1 MGKFVTLLI
10 LLACLFCNSVNAY
23 HIIGG
28 EIFYRHLGIN
38 PANGLHRYQVTMKL
52 YRDGDFVCGTRQGC
66 LDYFENPVPFHIFTA
81 NGARVGAPR
90 LLTIRR
96 TASIRDT
103 LKNPCLAPQTI
114 YLEVAFYESDVIE
127 LPAVPGGYYVT
138 YQRCCRGEAL
148 TNIYNSER
156 EGSNFYTWIPGTEL
170 RPENNSAYFDIEE
183 SPVICAGL
191 PLRYNYRA
199 TDPDGDSLTYSLC
212 NALAGG
218 TSRNNENSAT
228 PPPYNTSVNYIP
240 PYSGGNPIGGSP
252 QLSIDNNG
260 LITGTPNRGGK
271 FVVSVCVSEWDRRTR
286 RLLGTHHKDIL
297 ITVYNCSTRITASTP
312 STLYH
317 CNDSL
322 GMRVPITNNS
332 VAGFTSRFAWTFS
345 DGTDTITD
353 SRNVFFKTFADT
365 GMFTVKLVVNPGLP
379 CTDSTTGRI
388 FNYPGL
394 RTGFTVQGLCREN
407 PVFFTDT
414 SSYRN
419 GLITYRQW
427 DFGVPNVSDDTANI
441 TAPMYRYTYGD
452 VYTIRLHLKTN
463 RGCEATVTKN
473 FRLYEVKPFAGND
486 TILAKGQTMRMNGQG
501 GDFYQWAPASGL
513 SDANAR
519 DPVLN
524 WNQEITFRVRVS
536 NQQGCVGFDDINV
549 KYYTGPEFYIPN
561 AFSPNGDG
569 NNDYFRFIPV
579 GIREYHYFRI
589 FNRWGELVYN
599 SLDFRRGWDGYHG
612 GRPAAVDTYLWILE
626 GIDLNGVKISKKGTV
641 TLLR

>member
-1 MGKFVTLLI
+1 MGKFVSLLI
-10 LLACLFCNSVNAY
+10 FLACFLSCTVNAY

-38 PANGLHRYQVTMKL
+38 PNNGAHRYRIIMKL

-66 LDYFENPVPFHIFTA
+66 LDYFENPVPFSIFTA
-81 NGARVGAPR
+81 TGRRLGVPR
-90 LLTIRR
+90 LLTIAH

-114 YLEVAFYESDVIE
+114 YLEVAFYESEVIE
-127 LPAVPGGYYVT
+127 LPEIDGGYYVT

-156 EGSNFYTWIPGTEL
+156 EGSNFYTWIPGL
-170 RPENNSAYFDIEE
+170 GSRPENNSAFFDIEE
-183 SPVICAGL
+183 APVICAGL

-212 NALAGG
+212 NALTGG
-218 TSRNNENSAT
+218 STRANETAAS
-228 PPPYNTSVNYIP
+228 PPPYNSYVSYIP
-240 PYSGGNPIGGSP
+240 PYTGANPMGGNP

-260 LITGTPNRGGK
+260 LITGTPNRSGK
-271 FVVSVCVSEWDRRTR
+271 FVVSVCVSEWDRRTK
-286 RLLGTHHKDIL
+286 RLLGTHQKDIL
-297 ITVYNCSTRITASTP
+297 ITVYNCATRITASTP

-332 VAGFTSRFAWTFS
+332 VAGYTSRFLWYFS

-353 SRNVFFKTFADT
+353 SRNIFFKTFADT
-365 GMFTVKLVVNPGLP
+365 GVYTVKLVVNPGLP

-394 RTGFTVQGLCREN
+394 RTGFTVQGVCREN

-414 SSYRN
+414 STYRN
-419 GLITYRQW
+419 GVITRRQW
-427 DFGVPNVSDDTANI
+427 DFGVPGTDNDTSSL
-441 TAPMYRYTYGD
+441 TAPLYRYANGD
-452 VYTIRLHLKTN
+452 VYTIRLHIQTN
-463 RGCEATVTKN
+463 RGCDATVTKN
-473 FRLYEVKPFAGND
+473 FRLYEVRPFAGND
-486 TILAKGQTMRMNGQG
+486 TILARGQPLRLNGQG
-501 GDFYQWAPASGL
+501 GEIYRWSPGTGL
-513 SDANAR
+513 DNPDVA
-519 DPVLN
+519 DPMLN
-524 WNQEITFRVRVS
+524 WNEEITFRLRVS
-536 NQQGCVGFDDINV
+536 NPQGCVGFDDINV

-569 NNDYFRFIPV
+569 NNDFFRFIPV
-579 GIREYHYFRI
+579 GIKEYYYFRI

-599 SLDFRRGWDGYHG
+599 SLEFRKGWDGTYKG
-612 GRPAAVDTYLWILE
+612 KPAAIDTYLWILE
-626 GIDLNGVKISKKGTV
+626 GLDLNGVKISKKGTV

>member
-1 MGKFVTLLI
+1 MGKFLTLLI
-10 LLACLFCNSVNAY
+10 LLACMLGSTVSAY

-38 PANGLHRYQVTMKL
+38 PANGQHRYRIIMKL
-52 YRDGDFVCGTRQGC
+52 YRDGEFVCGSRQGC

-81 NGARVGAPR
+81 RGVRVGASR
-90 LLTIRR
+90 VLTIQR
-96 TASIRDT
+96 TSAIRDT

-114 YLEVAFYESDVIE
+114 YLEVAFYESEIIE
-127 LPAVPGGYYVT
+127 LPAIDGGYYVS

-148 TNIYNSER
+148 TNIFNSER
-156 EGSNFYTWIPGTEL
+156 EGSTFVTWIPGSEL
-170 RPENNSAYFDIEE
+170 RPDNNSAYFDIEE

-212 NALAGG
+212 SALAGG
-218 TSRNNENSAT
+218 TGRNNETVT
-228 PPPYNTSVNYIP
+228 PPPYNTTVSYIP
-240 PYSGGNPIGGSP
+240 PYNGNNPMGGNPG
-252 QLSIDNNG
+252 LSIDNNG
-260 LITGTPNRGGK
+260 LITGVPTHSGK

-297 ITVYNCSTRITASTP
+297 ITVYNCQTRITASIP
-312 STLYH
+312 SNLYH

-322 GMRVPITNNS
+322 GMQVPITNNS
-332 VAGFTSRFAWTFS
+332 VAGFTSTFHWTFS

-365 GMFTVKLVVNPGLP
+365 GVYAVKLVVNPGLP

-394 RTGFTVQGLCREN
+394 RTGFTIQGVCREN

-414 SSYRN
+414 SSYRYGVIN
-419 GLITYRQW
+419 YRQW
-427 DFGVPNVSDDTANI
+427 DFGVPDTETDVSGL
-441 TAPMYRYTYGD
+441 TAPNFQYPGGA
-452 VYTIRLHLKTN
+452 VYTIKLHIKTD

-473 FRLYEVKPFAGND
+473 FQVYEVRPFAGND
-486 TILAKGQTMRMNGQG
+486 TILARGQTLRLQG
-501 GDFYQWAPASGL
+501 SGGENYQWSPTSGL
-513 SDANAR
+513 SDPGVP

-524 WNQEITFRVRVS
+524 WNNEVTFRLRVS
-536 NQQGCVGFDDINV
+536 NQQGCVGFASINV

-569 NNDYFRFIPV
+569 NNDFFRFIPV

-589 FNRWGELVYN
+589 FNRWGELIHS
-599 SLDFRRGWDGYHG
+599 SLDFRRGWDGWYN

-626 GIDLNGVKISKKGTV
+626 GIDLNGNKLSRKGTV